1 MKADHFVTNKV
12 LFQQSYGAH
21 FRVILSL
28 FPLIN
33 SFSQNISVLMHQV
46 SISRNE
52 VNIDINL
59 LTTYFISSHL
69 TFTFTNKFKAF
80 LCFLYTLSTTSSIL

>member
-1 MKADHFVTNKV
+1 MKADAFVTNKV

-33 SFSQNISVLMHQV
+33 YFSQIVL
-46 SISRNE
+46 S
-52 VNIDINL
+52 L
-59 LTTYFISSHL
+59 
-69 TFTFTNKFKAF
+69 
-80 LCFLYTLSTTSSIL
+80 TLSLFSSKQNNKRYSVYL